1 MTSPA
6 KKRIGIIGY
15 GKMGQIRANA
25 MTAVGGF
32 EIVKVYDVALPD
44 DVAYPVAPTA
54 QDIINDPDIDC
65 VAICVPNYLI
75 KPMITES
82 LLAGKDVFSE
92 KPPAMN
98 SAEMAEIAQVHAET
112 GRTLMY
118 GFNHRRHAAIIKM
131 KDVVESEQLGK
142 VLWMRGRYGKSVDA
156 SYFTGWRIDKD
167 LAGGGIL
174 LDQGIHMLDLFLH
187 IGGRPFDEVQAMV
200 SSLYWKT
207 PGIED
212 NVFAM
217 MRDTETGMCAQLHS
231 TMTQWRHLFSLEVF
245 MERGSMVLNGL
256 KTNSATY
263 GEEILTVSHNRAVA
277 PAASREQEE
286 TFHYPEDFSW
296 ETEVEEFRD
305 VINGARTQTHGT
317 VDHAVK
323 LMNLVEA
330 IYANDTFVSKT
341 LHDDLQQGN

>member
-1 MTSPA
+1 MTIQQN
-6 KKRIGIIGY
+6 KRIGIIGF
-15 GKMGQIRANA
+15 GKMGQIRAKA
-25 MTAVGGF
+25 MEAIGGF
-32 EIVKVYDVALPD
+32 DIVKVYDVVLPD
-44 DVAYPVAPTA
+44 DVSYPVAATP
-54 QDIINDPDIDC
+54 QEIINDPDIDC
-65 VAICVPNYLI
+65 VAVCVPNYLI
-75 KPMITES
+75 KPLITEA
-82 LLAGKDVFSE
+82 LLAGKDIFSE

-98 SAEMAEIAQVHAET
+98 GTEMAEIARVHAQT

-131 KDVVESEQLGK
+131 KDVVESGQLGK

-156 SYFTGWRIDKD
+156 SYFTGWRTDKN

-187 IGGRPFDEVQAMV
+187 IGGQHFDEVQAMV

-217 MRDTETGMCAQLHS
+217 MRNTETGMCAQLHS

-286 TFHYPEDFSW
+286 TFHFPEDFSW
-296 ETEVEEFRD
+296 ESEVEEFRD
-305 VINGARTQTHGT
+305 VINGNREQTHGT

-323 LMNLVEA
+323 LMGLVEA
-330 IYANDTFVSKT
+330 IYANDTHVSQT
-341 LHDDLQQGN
+341 LHGDLQKG

>member
-1 MTSPA
+1 MTP
-6 KKRIGIIGY
+6 KKNKRIGIIGF
-15 GKMGQIRANA
+15 GKMGLIRAKA
-25 MTAVGGF
+25 MESIGGF
-32 EIVKVYDVALPD
+32 DIVKVYDVTLSA
-44 DVAYPVAPTA
+44 DVAYPIAATA
-54 QDIINDPDIDC
+54 DEIINDPDIDC
-65 VAICVPNYLI
+65 VVVCVPNYLI
-75 KPMITES
+75 KPLVTKAM
-82 LLAGKDVFSE
+82 LAGKDVFSE

-98 SAEMAEIAQVHAET
+98 NIEMAEIARVHAET

-118 GFNHRRHAAIIKM
+118 GFNHRRHSAVIKM
-131 KDVVESEQLGK
+131 KEIVDEGTLGK

-156 SYFTGWRIDKD
+156 SYFTGWRTDKD

-187 IGGRPFDEVQAMV
+187 IGGRDFDEVQAMV

-286 TFHYPEDFSW
+286 VFNYPEDFSW
-296 ETEVEEFRD
+296 ESEVEEFRD
-305 VINGARTQTHGT
+305 VINGNRQQTHGT
-317 VDHAVK
+317 VEHAVK
-323 LMNLVEA
+323 LMSLVEA
-330 IYANDTFVSKT
+330 IYTNDTHVSKE
-341 LHDDLQQGN
+341 LHDDLLQKD